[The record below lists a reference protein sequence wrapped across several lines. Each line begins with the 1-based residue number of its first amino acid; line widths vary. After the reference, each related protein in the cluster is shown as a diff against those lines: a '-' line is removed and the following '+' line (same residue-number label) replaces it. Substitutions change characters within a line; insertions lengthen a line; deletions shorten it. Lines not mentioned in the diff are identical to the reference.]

1 MRTPHDEYDSLMSK
15 TRLLSN
21 AAAAASLAILA
32 GGCVDSNDR
41 LAVGDTLIVE
51 SVTPPPVIEVD
62 AAPSAP
68 RADDG
73 PSLTG
78 LDRSNWTAREFAVPF
93 DGTRHHPHYR
103 GTLAL
108 TDATARQRNEYP
120 TLASSLELDDAD
132 TGRQF
137 RGGIEQQFDDSWWA
151 RLGEVATM
159 PFFALGEGLLIVP
172 KLVGEP
178 QALEEWSPSEPYERS
193 PAWGP
198 RAHERVKPAFVPP
211 SRAAEEELEPEE
223 TGGEQPEF
231 QDRPETSADSLVFP
245 KPRKPK
251 RN

>member
-1 MRTPHDEYDSLMSK
+1 MSR
-15 TRLLSN
+15 TRLLSQT
-21 AAAAASLAILA
+21 AAAAALAVLA
-32 GGCVDSNDR
+32 SGCVDSNDR
-41 LAVGDTLIVE
+41 LTVGDTLVVE
-51 SVTPPPVIEVD
+51 SVTPPAMVD
-62 AAPSAP
+62 ADTAPSAP

-73 PSLTG
+73 PSVVG
-78 LDRSNWTAREFAVPF
+78 LDRSNWPSREFSVPF
-93 DGTRHHPHYR
+93 DGTRHHPHYH
-103 GTLAL
+103 GELAF

-120 TLASSLELDDAD
+120 TLSSSLDLDGAE

-137 RGGIEQQFDDSWWA
+137 QDGVDQQFDESWWA
-151 RLGEVATM
+151 RLGEVAAM

-193 PAWGP
+193 PAWGS

-211 SRAAEEELEPEE
+211 SRAAEEEMEPEE

-231 QDRPETSADSLVFP
+231 QDRPETSADSLVLP
-245 KPRKPK
+245 KPRKPR